1 MNLVLQVNMSI
12 INEEGTLILQ
22 ESKEHEI
29 TWIER
34 TVRPLDNTGKAIDWL
49 HQATSRKL
57 NGNLISEADEQSAR
71 HLRCCGGVAAPLVAG
86 AHLPGRRG
94 AARREV
100 GGRGGRHDAAGGKP
114 PARRGLRSGVG
125 ERRYAERAIEEIHD
139 AIRSGPPW

>member
-94 AARREV
+94 AAR
-100 GGRGGRHDAAGGKP
+100 GRGAGRE
-114 PARRGLRSGVG
+114 ARRRRRKAPRSP
-125 ERRYAERAIEEIHD
+125 RAQIWGRG
-139 AIRSGPPW
+139 APPRGASDRGDT